1 MNQNDL
7 RVIKTRR
14 NIEESLIHLLGRKSF
29 EQITVQDILE
39 EALINRSTF
48 YKHYSDKYDLAQ
60 RLCTSCFDGFKR
72 SVDERFLYDG
82 TDTAIQVVE
91 HLYLS
96 FDAKREVIL
105 RLFSIRSENIH
116 LYDDMFSYLKNRFFE
131 QYETRWAATNRLDYL
146 STLYASLVMTS
157 IKWYLENKE
166 GEQIRN
172 FFAVFQS
179 CFSVLQEAFPLDTA
193 SKAAKLASC
202 EQISGHIGTQ
212 SGKPKVI

>member
-1 MNQNDL
+1 MNPNDL

-60 RLCTSCFDGFKR
+60 HLCRISFDEFK
-72 SVDERFLYDG
+72 SAVDERFHYDG
-82 TDTAIQVVE
+82 TITALQAVE

-96 FDAKREVIL
+96 FDAKREVL
-105 RLFSIRSENIH
+105 LCLFSIQSENIH
-116 LYDDMFSYLKNRFFE
+116 LYDDMFSYLKDRFFG
-131 QYETRWAATNRLDYL
+131 QYESRWAETSRLDYL

-157 IKWYLENKE
+157 IKWYLENK
-166 GEQIRN
+166 GSDQVHG
-172 FFAVFQS
+172 FFTVFQS
-179 CFSVLQEAFPLDTA
+179 CFSVLQEAFPLD
-193 SKAAKLASC
+193 AARK
-202 EQISGHIGTQ
+202 IST
-212 SGKPKVI
+212 